1 MTLEQKYHVKSEPAN
16 TCPIIDAAINSVTD
30 DFNKIRAENEALR
43 EWGDS
48 VAAYVA
54 CRQVERDIIREERP
68 WRRLVRWL
76 SRKLEVA
83 YWLGLSEAR
92 HVINETTSGLISQ
105 NPNDW

>member
-1 MTLEQKYHVKSEPAN
+1 MTPADLIQAYGLTNRRINRALHHVQPETVAAYA
-16 TCPIIDAAINSVTD
+16 AAIERQ
-30 DFNKIRAENEALR
+30 IA
-43 EWGDS
+43 GDS